1 MKKTTRGAKGGGT
14 IRKRSEGR
22 WEARFTVGY
31 DPLTGKQVQRSVYA
45 PTQAE
50 ARKKLSQAV
59 ADIDEG
65 TYTEPSRLTL
75 GQWLD
80 MWFKDYTADLKP
92 QTLKSYETHIR
103 VNIKPYIG
111 NIKLSALTAH
121 DIQALYNQL
130 SRGTPEKKPLSP
142 KTIKNLHG
150 VLHKALQQA
159 VELFLIRVN
168 TSDPCKL
175 PRVQKADIAPLNEYA
190 IKAFL
195 EAIQGHPYEAL
206 FIVDVFTGMRQS
218 EIIGLTWDCIDF
230 DKGTIRIYRQLQKV
244 KGEYIFTTLKNDKA
258 RRITPAPY
266 VMQTLKR
273 LQTMQYAQR
282 LKAGSAWQS
291 GGFVFTDALGGHLK
305 HVTVYKNFKRIAES
319 IGIPAARFHDLRHT
333 FAVASLQMG
342 DDVKTVQENLGHHTA
357 AFTLDVY
364 GHVSERMKEE
374 SARRMEAFISGVKV
388 SDF

>member
-80 MWFKDYTADLKP
+80 MWFKDYTANLKP

-121 DIQALYNQL
+121 DIQALYNLL

-175 PRVQKADIAPLNEYA
+175 PRVQKAEITPLNECE

-195 EAIQGHPYEAL
+195 EAVQGHPFEAL

-244 KGEYIFTTLKNDKA
+244 KGVYRFETLKNDKA

-273 LQTMQYAQR
+273 LQVQQYAQR
-282 LKAGSAWQS
+282 FKAGSAWQG

-333 FAVASLQMG
+333 FAVASLQVG